1 MRMEF
6 DYIDGVLLGLVFLGA
21 SVMAGIG
28 SWDLFNIA
36 FTDQVADIGEGI
48 TLATVAVVGAY
59 AGTILTN
66 DNTDLGSLTED
77 VQDLEQSYYIAVV
90 GSAALIVGWI
100 FIPDVSSFVQSSD
113 LWGVLYITASVVT
126 QVALGWML

>member
-1 MRMEF
+1 MEF

-28 SWDLFNIA
+28 SFDLFNIA
-36 FTDQVADIGEGI
+36 FTDEVAAIGEGVS
-48 TLATVAVVGAY
+48 LATVAVLGGY

-77 VQDLEQSYYIAVV
+77 VQDLEQSYYVAVV
-90 GSAALIVGWI
+90 GSAALLVGWI
-100 FIPDVSSFVQSSD
+100 FIPDVSSFVTSSD
-113 LWGVLYITASVVT
+113 LWGVLYVTASVVT